1 MATYYNRNKFSGI
14 IFVLFFVL
22 GSMVQNG
29 YSSYHYDKAVINTFN
44 TGNYEGTWVHD
55 VYNTDGSINSTFKG
69 LNLYLIYCKLTTV

>member
-1 MATYYNRNKFSGI
+1 MAFPLMATYYNRNKFSGI

-22 GSMVQNG
+22 GSMIQNG

-44 TGNYEGTWVHD
+44 TGKGGNLEGTWVHD

-69 LNLYLIYCKLTTV
+69 LNRY